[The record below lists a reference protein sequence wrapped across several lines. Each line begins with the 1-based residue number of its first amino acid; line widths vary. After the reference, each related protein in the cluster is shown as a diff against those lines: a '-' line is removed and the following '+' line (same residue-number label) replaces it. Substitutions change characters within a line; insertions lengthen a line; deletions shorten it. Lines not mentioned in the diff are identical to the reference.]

1 MSNNHLTW
9 EILNI
14 VNLKIKTFVYFYFCP
29 VHIPI
34 QLFLCVRPRR
44 MWIFEDF
51 KTARRKDFQVTRPM
65 TCFTSFKLKCN
76 FLFMSQSYSK
86 LIYSWHLLYLI
97 LHHQF
102 DFCFSPLETL
112 PKIYLSKTNDS
123 LFFWLNNDFPTVSS
137 HFWKTFWFISPG
149 QSVFPKMDE
158 WATWRPQ
165 SLNHRLQ
172 ELSVHLHFASLFC
185 RILTCIK

>member
-14 VNLKIKTFVYFYFCP
+14 FNLKIKTFVYFYFCL

-76 FLFMSQSYSK
+76 FLFMSQ
-86 LIYSWHLLYLI
+86 IYLLRTDLFVTLI
-97 LHHQF
+97 LS
-102 DFCFSPLETL
+102 DFYTIFSIFVFATWNFAKKLFRL
-112 PKIYLSKTNDS
+112 NKWLCVFVLS
-123 LFFWLNNDFPTVSS
+123 NDFPNCFFRFLKPSDSFLLDSS
-137 HFWKTFWFISPG
+137 SFQKW
-149 QSVFPKMDE
+149 MNE
-158 WATWRPQ
+158 
-165 SLNHRLQ
+165 RL
-172 ELSVHLHFASLFC
+172 EGHSHSITGSKSCLS
-185 RILTCIK
+185 TCILLHCSVEFWHV